1 MARMGPPNEWA
12 SSDEPLTRKQ
22 YWWLYYNH
30 PVAWQSVELKYS
42 NGLQV
47 TKAEVFY
54 LIAKVRKGQ
63 VVTAAYLSK
72 LGRKEP
78 CTPPGHP
85 TKWRSCNSPMTL
97 RQKTWIE
104 DVGRELGV
112 APATLEQK
120 MASLT
125 RGQAHQVII
134 TLKVAKAQHYCGCNA
149 AWLEAVIA
157 QAMKEVPLARAVED
171 EAGAAEVTAAMV
183 EVNSES

>member
-1 MARMGPPNEWA
+1 M
-12 SSDEPLTRKQ
+12 
-22 YWWLYYNH
+22 
-30 PVAWQSVELKYS
+30 
-42 NGLQV
+42 
-47 TKAEVFY
+47 
-54 LIAKVRKGQ
+54 RKGQ
-63 VVTAAYLSK
+63 VITAAYLSK

-78 CTPPGHP
+78 VSIKFAWVFDSASSHCDLRSQYTPPGHP

-104 DVGRELGV
+104 DVGCELGV

-125 RGQAHQVII
+125 RGQAHQVIF
-134 TLKVAKAQHYCGCNA
+134 TLKAAKGQHYCGCNA

-171 EAGAAEVTAAMV
+171 DAGAAEVTAAMV
-183 EVNSES
+183 EVKSES